1 MLHRILRI
9 SLSLLNLRKA
19 QAAAL
24 CQCLLLFCRQR
35 IPGKRTGHTVIAE
48 LFKNLYV
55 CLVPNGIFHRKRR
68 KQGEKFLGRNGFDI
82 SRRRNFQCLPHRA
95 HPLRIQGSDGNGIL
109 DAVHHRI
116 VRLAPC
122 LDPQQH
128 CIQRILQ
135 ANHPIGFIAC
145 RNRRIL
151 VQQDIVPLCPV
162 RRACTDGFHHVGIRI
177 QNGEQIIALRDFRN
191 MHQIRCLRQL
201 CPCGGVQRIIVQFYD
216 LVHLVG
222 GKCPQVVKALVVRTP
237 VGRLRYHQRKS
248 IEIECLCLF
257 FQVCHDMFLL
267 IHLFS
272 VFHNKM
278 YPQSCP
284 RQLPWRYSRFPA

>member
-24 CQCLLLFCRQR
+24 YQCLLLFCRQR

-82 SRRRNFQCLPHRA
+82 SRRRNFRCLPHRA

-116 VRLAPC
+116 VRLAPIRSSTAFRESC
-122 LDPQQH
+122 K
-128 CIQRILQ
+128 RIT
-135 ANHPIGFIAC
+135 
-145 RNRRIL
+145 R
-151 VQQDIVPLCPV
+151 
-162 RRACTDGFHHVGIRI
+162 
-177 QNGEQIIALRDFRN
+177 
-191 MHQIRCLRQL
+191 
-201 CPCGGVQRIIVQFYD
+201 
-216 LVHLVG
+216 
-222 GKCPQVVKALVVRTP
+222 
-237 VGRLRYHQRKS
+237 
-248 IEIECLCLF
+248 
-257 FQVCHDMFLL
+257 
-267 IHLFS
+267 
-272 VFHNKM
+272 
-278 YPQSCP
+278 
-284 RQLPWRYSRFPA
+284 